1 MDDWKSNRQLLAE
14 GFTPYPAL
22 LETEK
27 PSIPDMGFILIGE
40 EKIDVRGIQNVIC
53 QERRTAL
60 GSRMRRVNY
69 AMNTK

>member
-40 EKIDVRGIQNVIC
+40 EKIDVRGIQNVI
-53 QERRTAL
+53 
-60 GSRMRRVNY
+60 
-69 AMNTK
+69 